1 MIELMRRRN
10 LIAMLGLLPI
20 AIPVTGCAQQGNR
33 VRRIGYFTTATG
45 APDELL
51 GILETRALVEGLREL
66 GWADGRNII
75 IDHRFSGYGRE
86 RIRTSAKELVALKPD
101 VILSVGG
108 QRLAALL
115 AETRTIPIV
124 FTVVSDPV
132 GSGFVPNL
140 AHPGGNATG
149 FGVSEAPI
157 AGKCL
162 ELLKEI
168 APQATRV
175 LVLAL
180 ADAPAQL
187 VQRDAV
193 ATAAPAL
200 GVTLASTLVR
210 EITDYEREIAA
221 FAGAPGGGLVVL
233 SNAIAAANRGRIHAL
248 AAQLRLPAVYS
259 YPIYAQS
266 GGLIS
271 YGADPV
277 AQFHDAAGYI
287 DKILRGE
294 KPGDLPVQ
302 QPARFLLVVNMKTAR
317 ALGLTVPQSLLD
329 RADEVIE

>member
-1 MIELMRRRN
+1 MRRRD

-20 AIPVTGCAQQGNR
+20 ALPIAGRSQPTDR
-33 VRRIGYFTTATG
+33 IRRIGYFTTATG
-45 APDELL
+45 APDDLL

-66 GWADGRNII
+66 GWADGRNIT

-86 RIRTSAKELVALKPD
+86 RIRASARELVAQKPD

-132 GSGFVPNL
+132 GSGFVANL

-149 FGVSEAPI
+149 FSVSEAPI
-157 AGKCL
+157 AGKWVQ
-162 ELLKEI
+162 LLKEI
-168 APQATRV
+168 APQITRV

-193 ATAAPAL
+193 AMTAPAV
-200 GVTLASTLVR
+200 GVTATSALVR

-221 FAGAPGGGLVVL
+221 FAGMPGGGLV
-233 SNAIAAANRGRIHAL
+233 
-248 AAQLRLPAVYS
+248 
-259 YPIYAQS
+259 
-266 GGLIS
+266 
-271 YGADPV
+271 
-277 AQFHDAAGYI
+277 
-287 DKILRGE
+287 
-294 KPGDLPVQ
+294 
-302 QPARFLLVVNMKTAR
+302 
-317 ALGLTVPQSLLD
+317 
-329 RADEVIE
+329 